1 MRGTTTL
8 LLLVLLCCRTGFT
21 TNPEIEEEE
30 LRARD
35 FIQLLNK
42 KTEEQNNRLTLAHWA
57 YASNITDANLQ
68 HQLAVSAEVAKERK
82 ENWLEVIKFNWNTF
96 SDYDL
101 RRQFKKYSKLGS
113 DALPEEKLNRLNKI
127 TSEMEKIYSTAKIC
141 AFDNNSTCDL
151 ALEPELTQTLANSRN
166 PEELKHVW
174 VEWRNAVGPHC
185 RLLFEEYVDLSNEA
199 ARLNN
204 FTNTAESWL
213 DGYEDPQFRQQIESL
228 WEQLKPLYLQIHA
241 YVRFQLKKKYGDVVS
256 EKGPIPAHLLG
267 NMWAQRWRNVAQF
280 NLPYPD
286 KEEVDLTAELRAQ
299 NYTVDKIFRTAED
312 FFKSI
317 NLTEMPQTFWE
328 RSILEKPKDREMV
341 CHASAWD
348 FYDRKD
354 FRIKQCTAITMEH
367 FTTAH
372 HEMGHVEYFIQYKN
386 QPVKFRRGANSGFHE
401 AVGDLTSLSVESR
414 KHLRKIGLLKSESDD
429 PENVLNNLFQIGL
442 DKIVFL
448 PFGYLMDL
456 WRWDVFEGKITPDE
470 YNCKWW
476 ELREK
481 YQGVE
486 PPVNR
491 TDQDFDPAAKY
502 HIIASVPYIRYFVSF
517 VIQFQFHRA
526 VCEKAGQYDANDP
539 SKPLHECDIYQ
550 NTEAGNALKKM
561 LQLGSSRPW
570 PDAIEVLTGQRTMDA
585 SALLEYFKP
594 LHKWLEQENKKN
606 KVFIGWE
613 KSTKGCVNTK
623 DKAKPE

>member
-1 MRGTTTL
+1 
-8 LLLVLLCCRTGFT
+8 VL
-21 TNPEIEEEE
+21 
-30 LRARD
+30 
-35 FIQLLNK
+35 
-42 KTEEQNNRLTLAHWA
+42 KT
-57 YASNITDANLQ
+57 SV
-68 HQLAVSAEVAKERK
+68 QLAVSAEVAKERK

-101 RRQFKKYSKLGS
+101 KRQFKKYSKLGS

-286 KEEVDLTAELRAQ
+286 KEEVDLTAELREQ

-386 QPVKFRRGANSGFHE
+386 QPVKFRRGANSGTNF
-401 AVGDLTSLSVESR
+401 VFQRIPLSDSVFRFSRSRRRFDLVICGITQASPQDRPPQIR
-414 KHLRKIGLLKSESDD
+414 KR
-429 PENVLNNLFQIGL
+429 
-442 DKIVFL
+442 
-448 PFGYLMDL
+448 
-456 WRWDVFEGKITPDE
+456 
-470 YNCKWW
+470 
-476 ELREK
+476 
-481 YQGVE
+481 
-486 PPVNR
+486 
-491 TDQDFDPAAKY
+491 
-502 HIIASVPYIRYFVSF
+502 
-517 VIQFQFHRA
+517 
-526 VCEKAGQYDANDP
+526 
-539 SKPLHECDIYQ
+539 
-550 NTEAGNALKKM
+550 
-561 LQLGSSRPW
+561 RP
-570 PDAIEVLTGQRTMDA
+570 
-585 SALLEYFKP
+585 
-594 LHKWLEQENKKN
+594 
-606 KVFIGWE
+606 
-613 KSTKGCVNTK
+613 
-623 DKAKPE
+623 